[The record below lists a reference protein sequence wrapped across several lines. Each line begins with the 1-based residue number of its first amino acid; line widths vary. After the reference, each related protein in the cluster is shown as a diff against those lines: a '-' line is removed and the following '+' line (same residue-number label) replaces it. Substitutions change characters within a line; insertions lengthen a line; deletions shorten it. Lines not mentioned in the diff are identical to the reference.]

1 MVQKNTIIFASGCF
15 WCTEA
20 VFQQLNGVE
29 SVVSGYIGG
38 EKPSPTYD
46 QVSMGNTGH
55 AEAIKVEYDS
65 AVISLDV
72 LLSVFF
78 STHDPTTRNRQGAD
92 VGSQYRSAIFYSSDE
107 EKKVIESFIQQLETD
122 KTFNNNIVTEVVPV
136 QPFFPA
142 ETYHQSFYEQNKNYS
157 YCQVVIEPKLAKLRG
172 KFGAYLKI

>member
-1 MVQKNTIIFASGCF
+1 MQSIIFASGCF

-20 VFQQLNGVE
+20 VFQQLRGVE

-38 EKPSPTYD
+38 EKSNPTYE

-65 AVISLDV
+65 TVISLDV

-92 VGSQYRSAIFYSSDE
+92 VGSQYRSAIFYNSDA
-107 EKKVIESFIQQLETD
+107 EKQVIESFIRQLETD
-122 KTFNNNIVTEVVPV
+122 KTFDNRIVTEVVPV
-136 QPFFPA
+136 QQFYPA
-142 ETYHQSFYEQNKNYS
+142 ESYHQSFYEQNKNYP
-157 YCQVVIEPKLAKLRG
+157 YCQVVIEPKLAKLREN
-172 KFGAYLKI
+172 FGAFLR

>member
-1 MVQKNTIIFASGCF
+1 MDTIIFASGCF

-20 VFQQLNGVE
+20 VFQQLRGVE

-38 EKPSPTYD
+38 EKASPTYD

-65 AVISLDV
+65 TVISLDV

-92 VGSQYRSAIFYSSDE
+92 VGSQYRSAIFYSSDA
-107 EKKVIESFIQQLETD
+107 EKQVIESFIRQLETD
-122 KTFNNNIVTEVVPV
+122 KTFDNNIVTEVVPV
-136 QPFFPA
+136 RQFYPA
-142 ETYHQSFYEQNKNYS
+142 ESYHQSFYEQNKNYP
-157 YCQVVIEPKLAKLRG
+157 YCQVVIEPKLAKLRQ
-172 KFGAYLKI
+172 KFGAFLKV

>member
-1 MVQKNTIIFASGCF
+1 METQSIIFASGCF

-20 VFQQLNGVE
+20 VFQQLKGVQ

-38 EKPSPTYD
+38 EKLSPTYD

-65 AVISLDV
+65 SVISLDV

-92 VGSQYRSAIFYSSDE
+92 VGTQYRSAVFYNSDE
-107 EKKVIESFIQQLETD
+107 EKTIIESFIQTLEAE
-122 KTFNNNIVTEVVPV
+122 KTFDSNIVTEVVPT
-136 QPFFPA
+136 QQFFPA
-142 ETYHQSFYEQNKNYS
+142 ESYHQSFYEQNKNYP

-172 KFGAYLKI
+172 KFGAYLK